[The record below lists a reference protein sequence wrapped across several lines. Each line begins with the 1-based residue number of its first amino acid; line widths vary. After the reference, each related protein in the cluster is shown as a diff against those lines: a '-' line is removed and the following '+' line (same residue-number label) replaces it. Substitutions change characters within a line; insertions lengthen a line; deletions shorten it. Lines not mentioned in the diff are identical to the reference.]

1 MVPMHA
7 RRRKGALHELPPRFR
22 ATADGRNGPLTPT
35 LSPSEGEREDRRQSL
50 RQSDAGP
57 RFMVPM
63 HARRRKGAFQE
74 PKADSL
80 IVDPRA
86 TPHPSPLPLGRGEGG
101 SHAVFSAIGRSS
113 STTAGRDYMRYGLN
127 RKAVRELFSEAN
139 LTERD
144 KLRPLANYGRI
155 NGRRRAPDGSRS
167 CLPAPGRKRAR
178 GVRSDRRRQGRL
190 VPVPTK

>member
-1 MVPMHA
+1 MTPH
-7 RRRKGALHELPPRFR
+7 P
-22 ATADGRNGPLTPT
+22 GP
-35 LSPSEGEREDRRQSL
+35 LSPSEGEREDRRQSF

-63 HARRRKGAFQE
+63 HARRGKGAFQE

-86 TPHPSPLPLGRGEGG
+86 TPHPSPLPLGRGEGESAG
-101 SHAVFSAIGRSS
+101 SLFGNRTGFVNHGGEGLHALWV
-113 STTAGRDYMRYGLN
+113 GL
-127 RKAVRELFSEAN
+127 KDCAESWFSEAN

-167 CLPAPGRKRAR
+167 CLPAPGRKRSR
-178 GVRSDRRRQGRL
+178 GVRLDRRR
-190 VPVPTK
+190 